1 MKVKENPGRV
11 DYSEGFKVNIFT
23 SSNEE
28 REAVVSVFFRVLF
41 LFCIKVTLA
50 QLK

>member
-28 REAVVSVFFRVLF
+28 GEAVVSVLF
-41 LFCIKVTLA
+41 SFVFIFYQSDSCTA
-50 QLK
+50 